1 MKWTIDYLRK
11 SGLIAYE
18 YRRGS
23 HMYHL
28 KTATSDEDI
37 GGVFICPPEML
48 EGLRSH
54 YVEQV
59 ADEKNDTVFYEFGRW
74 VELLI
79 KSNPT
84 ALESLFAPE
93 DCIIGPVHPAVQ
105 YVLDH
110 KEMFLSKEC
119 FKTFYGYAV
128 SQIGKARG
136 LNKKIVNPVTE
147 RKDVLD
153 FCYTFHAQGSQPI
166 KEFLAENHLDQKYCG
181 LVNIPSMK
189 DTYGVYYDWAAYYKF
204 EVYESDKELLGRE
217 PDDEDFQNWCFDMRY
232 RTARYD
238 KFMDYEYCVK
248 TYERVVNKEFFGY
261 KGIVHPDLDIHCPD
275 GTILKKYNVVL
286 DMDNGIARESN
297 EVRLSSIPKGEKP
310 ICFMVY
316 NKDAYTC
323 HCRDYREY
331 KEWEAKRNQVRYE
344 GNLGHNY
351 DAKNVM
357 HCMRL
362 VRMAKELAQGKGFNV
377 VRTYDRDYLLDIR
390 NHKFEY
396 EDVMSQLDKEKAEM
410 EEAVKTCT
418 LPETVDVEAVNELLI
433 EARKKYVF
441 GNA

>member
-1 MKWTIDYLRK
+1 MKLTIEDLRK
-11 SGLIAYE
+11 KGWIAYE

-28 KTATSDEDI
+28 NVATSDEDT
-37 GGVFICPPEML
+37 GGVFICPQSYL
-48 EGLRSH
+48 YGLRSD
-54 YVEQV
+54 YPEQV

-74 VELLI
+74 IELLL

-93 DCIIGPVHPAVQ
+93 DCIIGEVHPAVQ
-105 YVLDH
+105 FVLDH

-136 LNKKIVNPVTE
+136 LNKKIVNPVE
-147 RKDVLD
+147 KRLDILD
-153 FCYTFHAQGSQPI
+153 FCYTFKNQGSQPI
-166 KEFLAENHLDQKYCG
+166 KEFLDNNNLKQKYCG
-181 LVNIPSMK
+181 LVNVPNMR
-189 DTYGVYYDWAAYYKF
+189 DTYGLYYDFAAHYKF
-204 EVYESDKELLGRE
+204 EEYESEKELLGRE

-238 KFMDYEYCVK
+238 NFMDYDYCMK
-248 TYERVVNKEFFGY
+248 TYNRVVNKEFFGY
-261 KGIVHPDLDIHCPD
+261 SGIVHPDELE
-275 GTILKKYNVVL
+275 K
-286 DMDNGIARESN
+286 SN
-297 EVRLSSIPKGEKP
+297 EVRLSSIPKGETP
-310 ICFMVY
+310 ICFMTY

-331 KEWEAKRNQVRYE
+331 KEWEEKRNPVRYE

-351 DAKNVM
+351 DSKNVM

-377 VRTYDRDYLLDIR
+377 VRDWDRQYLLDIR

-396 EDVMSQLDKEKAEM
+396 EDVMDQLEKEKAEM
-410 EEAVKTCT
+410 EAAIATCT
-418 LPETVDVEAVNELLI
+418 LPEHVDYDTVNKLLI
-433 EARKKYVF
+433 SARTIIY
-441 GNA
+441 GE

>member
-1 MKWTIDYLRK
+1 MKWTIDYLRQ

-28 KTATSDEDI
+28 NTPTSDEDT

-48 EGLRSH
+48 EGLRCK

-59 ADEKNDTVFYEFGRW
+59 SDEKNDTVFYEFGRW
-74 VELLI
+74 IELLM

-110 KEMFLSKEC
+110 RDMFLSKEC

-147 RKDVLD
+147 RKDILD
-153 FCYTFHAQGSQPI
+153 FCFTYKGQGSQPI
-166 KEFLAENHLDQKYCG
+166 KDFLKEHNLDQKYCG
-181 LVNIPSMK
+181 LVNIPNMR
-189 DTYGVYYDWAAYYKF
+189 DTYGVYYDWAAYFKF
-204 EVYESDKELLGRE
+204 ENIDWCHTDFPLQGMVKSPYSEFIDNGDAARE
-217 PDDEDFQNWCFDMRY
+217 V
-232 RTARYD
+232 ARRIE
-238 KFMDYEYCVK
+238 K
-248 TYERVVNKEFFGY
+248 REFFKY
-261 KGIVHPDLDIHCPD
+261 PGIVHPDEIE
-275 GTILKKYNVVL
+275 K
-286 DMDNGIARESN
+286 SN
-297 EVRLSSIPKGEKP
+297 EVRLCSIPKGEKP
-310 ICFMVY
+310 ICFMHY

-323 HCRDYREY
+323 HCRDYKEY
-331 KEWEAKRNQVRYE
+331 KEWEAKRNPVRYE

-377 VRTYDRDYLLDIR
+377 VRTFDREYLLDIR

-396 EDVMSQLDKEKAEM
+396 EDVMAQLETEKAEM
-410 EEAVKTCT
+410 EEAIKHCT
-418 LPETVDVEAVNELLI
+418 LPDDVDVDQINEILI

-441 GNA
+441 NQ